1 MFSFQPTEEQ
11 QLIVTTVRDFAREQ
25 LRPHA
30 QEANEQRTLPA
41 DVLASARELGL
52 IPANIPESY
61 GGFGESHS
69 SILGVLY
76 AEELAYG
83 DLSAT
88 LHLLA
93 PASVATPIL
102 KFGTEEQKQAY
113 LPLFSEDG
121 FFAAAAL
128 VESAWNFDPSAL
140 KTTAQ
145 RTENGYVLN
154 GRKSFVVLKED
165 GTLPDV
171 LLVYAQDEA
180 SGSTQAFLLEGNP
193 DGITIAEREHNM
205 GLWALPSYTLAFDEV
220 EIPSAARLGGENGS
234 DVQQLLAYAR
244 VGAAAVATGVARA
257 GYEYAQEYAKQREAF
272 GKPVAQFQAIAFML
286 AEMRIAIESMRL
298 LTWEAAW
305 KLDESQSDAGQAAV
319 LAKQYADEY
328 ALQVADRAVQVLG
341 GHGYIREYPVER
353 WLREARVFGAVEGLV
368 MI

>member
-1 MFSFQPTEEQ
+1 MFSFHPTEEQ
-11 QLIVTTVRDFAREQ
+11 QMIVDTVRDFAREQ

-30 QEANEQRTLPA
+30 NEANEQRALQSK
-41 DVLASARELGL
+41 VLASARELGL

-61 GGFGESHS
+61 GGFGEKHS
-69 SILGVLY
+69 AVLGVLY

-83 DLSAT
+83 DLSST

-102 KFGTEEQKQAY
+102 KFGTESQKEEY
-113 LPLFSEDG
+113 LPHFAESK

-128 VESAWNFDPSAL
+128 VEAKWNFDPSAL

-145 RTENGYVLN
+145 RTETGYVLN
-154 GRKSFVVLKED
+154 GRKNFVIAKED
-165 GTLPDV
+165 GSAPD
-171 LLVYAQDEA
+171 LLLLYAKDEQ
-180 SGSTQAFLLEGNP
+180 SGTTQAFLVNGTQEGVSV
-193 DGITIAEREHNM
+193 GERERNM
-205 GLWALPSYTLAFDEV
+205 GLWSLPSYTLTFDEV
-220 EIPSAARLGGENGS
+220 EVPLAARLGGEKGS
-234 DVQQLLAYAR
+234 HVQELLAYAR
-244 VGAAAVATGVARA
+244 VAAAATATGVARA

-286 AEMRIAIESMRL
+286 AEMRIAVESMRL

-305 KLDESQSDAGQAAV
+305 KLDESHSDAGQAAV